1 MQGKHIQVLN
11 ITIFEM
17 TYLGQEND
25 FVKSQYSLTLFE
37 AYFIHSLGAL
47 SVCNAFFE
55 FLCCTFASQKFYK
68 FTCCLGKTPLNCPK
82 CTKYVPFYSHCMH
95 VEAIMLIFDQELAR
109 STDIK
114 LKDVFVFHPYF
125 VLD

>member
-1 MQGKHIQVLN
+1 MRGKHIQALDL
-11 ITIFEM
+11 TIFEV

-25 FVKSQYSLTLFE
+25 FVKSQYSLNLFE
-37 AYFIHSLGAL
+37 AYYRHSLGAL
-47 SVCNAFFE
+47 SACNAFFE
-55 FLCCTFASQKFYK
+55 LLCCIFASQKFYK
-68 FTCCLGKTPLNCPK
+68 FTCCLGKTSMNCPK
-82 CTKYVPFYSHCMH
+82 CTKYVSFYSHCMH

-114 LKDVFVFHPYF
+114 LKYVFVFHPFF